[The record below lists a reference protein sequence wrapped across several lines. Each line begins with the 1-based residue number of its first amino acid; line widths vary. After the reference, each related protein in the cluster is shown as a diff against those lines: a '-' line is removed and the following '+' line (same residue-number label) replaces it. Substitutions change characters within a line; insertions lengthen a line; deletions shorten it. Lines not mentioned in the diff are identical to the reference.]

1 MKRAWLAVCAPLV
14 SATASADATP
24 AVTCVVWIEGP
35 HADEVRAEIVKSVGA
50 DASVVDAAAWRDAFV
65 KLGPRETSVA
75 GLEKA
80 STRAAIIERV
90 RRAGET
96 AGAGDVVVVITS
108 RTRGQRFAD
117 AWIVPREGDAVTLTH
132 VAYGGA
138 SAPLGA
144 AVHEKIVALQPPPPP
159 APTAPPPPPPTA
171 TASPPPPTS
180 TTTGDAPANDAA
192 ASRRRPRNVVP
203 RELFEIDLG
212 VEFGGRQFSAGAT
225 TSNVRDYWLGAAP
238 LLVASAAL
246 YPLADA
252 RVPVISDIG
261 LVGGYARAFA
271 LSSAS
276 SSSPT
281 GSIGTE
287 WQRWYAGG
295 RVRIRTGKDGPVI
308 GVAGTY
314 GSEGFTFE
322 PASDTSGTY
331 PSATYDF
338 VRLGA
343 DVRFSLAPFALY
355 AGGGYAFVVDASGS
369 AIPASASAGAVD
381 LGLGAS
387 VALGAGFEARLR
399 AAYRRYF
406 FASSTD
412 ELWGVTASV
421 AYVF

>member
-1 MKRAWLAVCAPLV
+1 
-14 SATASADATP
+14 
-24 AVTCVVWIEGP
+24 
-35 HADEVRAEIVKSVGA
+35 VR
-50 DASVVDAAAWRDAFV
+50 
-65 KLGPRETSVA
+65 
-75 GLEKA
+75 
-80 STRAAIIERV
+80 
-90 RRAGET
+90 
-96 AGAGDVVVVITS
+96 
-108 RTRGQRFAD
+108 
-117 AWIVPREGDAVTLTH
+117 
-132 VAYGGA
+132 
-138 SAPLGA
+138 
-144 AVHEKIVALQPPPPP
+144 
-159 APTAPPPPPPTA
+159 
-171 TASPPPPTS
+171 
-180 TTTGDAPANDAA
+180 N
-192 ASRRRPRNVVP
+192 
-203 RELFEIDLG
+203 
-212 VEFGGRQFSAGAT
+212 
-225 TSNVRDYWLGAAP
+225 YWLGAAP

-246 YPLADA
+246 YPLADV

-281 GSIGTE
+281 GSIGTD

-308 GVAGTY
+308 GVVGTY

-322 PASDTSGTY
+322 PTSDATGTY

-343 DVRFSLAPFALY
+343 DVRFSFAPFAIY

-369 AIPASASAGAVD
+369 AIPTNANAGAVD

-399 AAYRRYF
+399 GAYRRYF

-412 ELWGVTASV
+412 ELWGVTASA